1 MIDGHIHFVKAMK
14 NQNLNR
20 LISEKGL
27 SGIALQCIPQSDGI
41 PVEDDAFQFARQS
54 NVPVYIFGGINRQIY
69 SLSEE
74 QMENALVEEVKA
86 RMEEGCTGIKMLEGK
101 PQIRKAYPIPD
112 FDKKVWD
119 AYWTYLEKEQ
129 IPVYFHVND
138 PEEFWDPEKISRHAL
153 ECGWLYDE
161 TFVNNEDQYRQLENV
176 LISHPNL
183 RILFPH
189 FFFFS
194 KQLDRLSRILDKAP
208 QMRIDITPGIELYY
222 NLSNQPEEANAFF
235 RKYQNR
241 ILYGTDIGARE
252 EVREKGES
260 LSLAEAGSRMNLICH
275 FLETK
280 GTYTMYPDGL
290 YVQDGPT
297 QMHGLGLEENILK
310 NIYEDNFMT
319 FIETSP
325 NKIGRRKHYE

>member
-1 MIDGHIHFVKAMK
+1 
-14 NQNLNR
+14 
-20 LISEKGL
+20 
-27 SGIALQCIPQSDGI
+27 
-41 PVEDDAFQFARQS
+41 
-54 NVPVYIFGGINRQIY
+54 
-69 SLSEE
+69 
-74 QMENALVEEVKA
+74 
-86 RMEEGCTGIKMLEGK
+86 
-101 PQIRKAYPIPD
+101 
-112 FDKKVWD
+112 
-119 AYWTYLEKEQ
+119 
-129 IPVYFHVND
+129 
-138 PEEFWDPEKISRHAL
+138 
-153 ECGWLYDE
+153 
-161 TFVNNEDQYRQLENV
+161 
-176 LISHPNL
+176 
-183 RILFPH
+183 
-189 FFFFS
+189 
-194 KQLDRLSRILDKAP
+194 
-208 QMRIDITPGIELYY
+208 MRIDITPGIELYY

-252 EVREKGES
+252 EVREKGEP

-310 NIYEDNFMT
+310 KIYEDNFMT